1 MTIEIRE
8 LEKQDINDVVDIMVE
23 VRDFHNLHTNNYY
36 APMIKAD
43 EITRVAELLDNEKT
57 INFVALIDGKIQGY
71 LLAEKRF
78 RPFLSHPDIYYI
90 ADFGVKEGCKNSG
103 IGTHLHENLL
113 QHAKAN
119 NAFEIKLGVLDFNK
133 SAQAFYNKSGY
144 QTFKHTMS
152 LKI

>member
-8 LEKQDINDVVDIMVE
+8 LQKKDIDAVVDIMVE
-23 VRDFHNLHTNNYY
+23 VRDFHNLHTDNYY
-36 APMIKAD
+36 APMIKSE
-43 EITRVAELLDNEKT
+43 EIIRVTELLDNEKT
-57 INFVALIDGKIQGY
+57 INFVALIDGKVQGY

-90 ADFGVKEGCKNSG
+90 SDFGVKEGYKNSG
-103 IGTHLHENLL
+103 IGTQLHETLL
-113 QHAKAN
+113 KHAKAN

-133 SAQAFYNKSGY
+133 SAQAFYNKNGY
-144 QTFKHTMS
+144 QTFEHTMS